1 MSMTITHKADADHM
15 TATEIRDALNDAD
28 DFDDVKVT
36 TTWRGRITSITIT
49 KP

>member
-1 MSMTITHKADADHM
+1 MSMTITHKAEGDHM
-15 TATEIRDALNDAD
+15 VADEIRCALSDAD
-28 DFDDVKVT
+28 DTDDVKVT